1 MSDPTPEQRKLVNK
15 YVIVFDFTR
24 STITTE
30 KVEKYKGRVLTLD
43 RAKSC
48 D

>member
-15 YVIVFDFTR
+15 YVIVFDNTR
-24 STITTE
+24 SRLTTE
-30 KVEKYKGRVLTLD
+30 KAENYKGRVLTLD
-43 RAKSC
+43 RAKSY